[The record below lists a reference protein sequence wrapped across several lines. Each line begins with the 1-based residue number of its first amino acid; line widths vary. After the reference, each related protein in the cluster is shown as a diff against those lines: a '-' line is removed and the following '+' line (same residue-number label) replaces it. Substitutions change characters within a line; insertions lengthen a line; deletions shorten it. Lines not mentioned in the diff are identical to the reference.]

1 MSLIRRALTITA
13 TATALTLGFA
23 LPALAHVTIQP
34 GSVPQGSFS
43 KVAFRVPNERDDAST
58 TKIEVTFPVDA
69 PLPFVSVKPVPG
81 WKAEV
86 TEGKL
91 PTPVQSQYGEIT
103 EAVTK
108 ITWSGGEVKPGEF
121 QEFEV
126 SLGGLPT
133 TTDHLYFPTK
143 QTYSSGEVV
152 EWKDEPKTDGGEAEH
167 PIPTL
172 KLTPPVTDDHHAAAS
187 PAAAA
192 PTATTAPVAAA
203 APAAAEHTDSSDGT
217 ARLIGGVGIV
227 VGLAGVGVA
236 VAALRR
242 KPTA

>member
-1 MSLIRRALTITA
+1 MSVIRRALTVTA

-23 LPALAHVTIQP
+23 LPALAHVTVQP
-34 GSVPQGSFS
+34 GSVEQGSFS

-58 TKIEVTFPVDA
+58 TKIEVTFPVDH

-152 EWKDEPKTDGGEAEH
+152 DWKDEPKTDGGEAER
-167 PIPTL
+167 PVPTL
-172 KLTPPVTDDHHAAAS
+172 KLTPPTGDDHHGAAAS
-187 PAAAA
+187 AA
-192 PTATTAPVAAA
+192 PSAAPAVAATPVAADA
-203 APAAAEHTDSSDGT
+203 HDPAPTDGT
-217 ARLIGGVGIV
+217 ARLIGGIGVVVGI
-227 VGLAGVGVA
+227 AGVGVA
-236 VAALRR
+236 IAALRR
-242 KPTA
+242 RPTA

>member
-1 MSLIRRALTITA
+1 MSIIRRALTITA

-23 LPALAHVTIQP
+23 LPALAHVSIQP

-152 EWKDEPKTDGGEAEH
+152 EWKDEPKTDGSEAEH
-167 PIPTL
+167 PVPTL
-172 KLTPPVTDDHHAAAS
+172 KLTPAAGDDHHAASA
-187 PAAAA
+187 PAASA
-192 PTATTAPVAAA
+192 PATAPAVAPVAAA
-203 APAAAEHTDSSDGT
+203 HDDASGGTDGT
-217 ARLIGGVGIV
+217 ARLIGGIGVV

-236 VAALRR
+236 IAALRR
-242 KPTA
+242 KPAA